1 MFMRQNY
8 GFLLKIRSKLHI
20 LTFNLC
26 KAGYL
31 TEIFLFLIEELINQS
46 HRLILLLIHN
56 LSIYLS
62 SGYSGVTE

>member
-1 MFMRQNY
+1 MRQNY
-8 GFLLKIRSKLHI
+8 AFLLRIRNKLHS

-31 TEIFLFLIEELINQS
+31 TEIFLFLIEELINQP
-46 HRLILLLIHN
+46 HCLILLLIHN
-56 LSIYLS
+56 LSVYLS